1 MSDVNDRKDDDVVPL
16 AHAGIPHP
24 DIDRQ
29 LEKLCHSE
37 ALEGKG
43 SEKRLLR
50 HLARESLA
58 GNAQRLRVPEITR
71 ALFREYIPGDT
82 RVRGDTGSLRKY
94 LDAYYASSEAQPG
107 EIRFTIPTRQYV
119 VHAHKASGKRT
130 ESQAPQPEER
140 PAAQILEPADNA
152 EVHQRVPVRGRIDA
166 LDVDLRPWLV
176 VRTPVG
182 DLYPQCRVKRYKP
195 EWQEEVRIGLVQ
207 WGADEGAVYEI
218 MLVAA
223 NADGD
228 VAFYQ
233 YLRANRDGFG
243 PLLPTDCL
251 VLDARCVIRRDIR
264 PQG

>member
-1 MSDVNDRKDDDVVPL
+1 MSDVEDRKDDDVVPL
-16 AHAGIPHP
+16 SQAGMPEP

-29 LEKLCHSE
+29 LEKLCHSD
-37 ALEGKG
+37 ALEGKRA
-43 SEKRLLR
+43 KKDLLR
-50 HLARESLA
+50 HLVRESVA
-58 GNAQRLRVPEITR
+58 GNAQRLRVPAITK
-71 ALFREYIPGDT
+71 ALFGEYVTGDS
-82 RVRGDTGSLRKY
+82 RVRVDTGKLREH
-94 LDAYYASSEAQPG
+94 LDAYYGSSEAKAG

-119 VHAHKASGKRT
+119 VHAPRASGKSN
-130 ESQAPQPEER
+130 EFQARQPEER
-140 PAAQILEPADNA
+140 RAARILEPADNA

-182 DLYPQCRVKRYKP
+182 DLYPQCRVRRYSP

-243 PLLPTDCL
+243 PLLPTDCI
-251 VLDARCVIRRDIR
+251 VLDAKRVTRRDIR
-264 PQG
+264 PQS